1 MIYSHNNS
9 FVKLL
14 SIISPPYPQHIA
26 LEKYSTQSAEQ
37 VVDFN
42 YCNIT
47 WPTAPRVSAWS
58 AAMNSVTA
66 DSVDSFSKVNRQERG
81 IFEGSDELSDNCFS
95 DNDIEWNSEEDDVI
109 SCGENDNL
117 WEEFQQSTFWSPLCS
132 IKQCYTLTSCDN
144 VEDEVPLVKLYLLH
158 IYDFLHNNDV
168 C

>member
-1 MIYSHNNS
+1 MCNTAMHTRLANHLYDILLTS
-9 FVKLL
+9 FLADIPKQQCTVLKCYHCQLLIVKLL

-81 IFEGSDELSDNCFS
+81 
-95 DNDIEWNSEEDDVI
+95 
-109 SCGENDNL
+109 
-117 WEEFQQSTFWSPLCS
+117 
-132 IKQCYTLTSCDN
+132 KR
-144 VEDEVPLVKLYLLH
+144 
-158 IYDFLHNNDV
+158 
-168 C
+168 